1 MNSVTLWV
9 TFLLKKC
16 REAENS
22 RTTDA
27 VCVVATTSTCKF
39 LVNWFYQVYSFKKWT
54 LVLLPYPYYYLL
66 ISSGKIYRVHT
77 MQIYI
82 LTQPINC
89 HPYFQE
95 PKTYD
100 ETERRR
106 KKRSVGSHHQHHSE
120 AVFNVLTP
128 DTVQEL
134 PIALPLIANN
144 NFDPALTLPLESIK
158 AHQARVKRNLPP
170 PNR

>member
-1 MNSVTLWV
+1 MLIEYLSGHYLC
-9 TFLLKKC
+9 K
-16 REAENS
+16 
-22 RTTDA
+22 
-27 VCVVATTSTCKF
+27 ST
-39 LVNWFYQVYSFKKWT
+39 
-54 LVLLPYPYYYLL
+54 
-66 ISSGKIYRVHT
+66 
-77 MQIYI
+77 
-82 LTQPINC
+82 
-89 HPYFQE
+89 YFQE

-106 KKRSVGSHHQHHSE
+106 KKRSVGIYHQQHSE

-128 DTVQEL
+128 DTVPEL

-144 NFDPALTLPLESIK
+144 NLDPALTLPLESIK